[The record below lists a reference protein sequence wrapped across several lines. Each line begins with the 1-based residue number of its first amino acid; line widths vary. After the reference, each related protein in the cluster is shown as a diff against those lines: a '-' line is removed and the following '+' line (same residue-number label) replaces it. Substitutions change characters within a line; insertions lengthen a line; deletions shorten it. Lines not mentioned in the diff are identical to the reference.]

1 MDGYFLMILRDDLF
15 VDDLFFDDFF
25 LDDLFYQFQILR
37 KESQEP
43 VETAI
48 PSSVTPRQLTR
59 LSWPART
66 PALSRR
72 NESQT
77 LQLKSSYPANN
88 KRPDFEKAT
97 EVMPQMMLSWE
108 YMPIS

>member
-1 MDGYFLMILRDDLF
+1 MILFDDLF
-15 VDDLFFDDFF
+15 A
-25 LDDLFYQFQILR
+25 DDLFYQFQILR

-66 PALSRR
+66 PAIW
-72 NESQT
+72 NEDRVKI
-77 LQLKSSYPANN
+77 LLKNRVN
-88 KRPDFEKAT
+88 DIVK
-97 EVMPQMMLSWE
+97 VMGKVIVKIMVNDNVKVMDKV
-108 YMPIS
+108 MVKTC